1 MANAV
6 VTGPTGVIG
15 AALVRRLLEAGMEVY
30 AVCRPQSQNLECLP
44 DNSLV
49 HIVPC
54 DLRELDGLQHLI
66 GHEVDMFFHLGWM
79 GTDSRANRFDMHL
92 QLENI
97 SAALVAVGAAKAL
110 QAKVFVGA
118 GSQAEYGRVPEG
130 RLSPDTAADPVSGYG
145 MAKLCAGQ
153 MTRCLC
159 REAHIRHVWG
169 RPLSVYG
176 PHDGASTLIASAL
189 VAFRSGRR
197 FSMTAGE
204 QIWDYLYS
212 ADAAEAFYRMA
223 LAGRDGAVYTFGCG
237 RARPLRAYI
246 EEMRDVIDPDLE
258 IGLGD
263 VPYLPDQVMRME
275 ADNTAIMTDTGWR
288 PQISF
293 AEGVRKMLALC

>member
-1 MANAV
+1 MKKAI

-15 AALVRRLLEAGMEVY
+15 AALVRRLLEAGAEVY
-30 AVCRPQSQNLECLP
+30 AVCRPQSRNLECLP
-44 DNSLV
+44 DNPLV
-49 HIVPC
+49 HVVPC
-54 DLRELDGLQHLI
+54 DLHELDGLPDLI
-66 GHEVDMFFHLGWM
+66 GHAVDMFFHLGWM

-97 SAALVAVGAAKAL
+97 SAALAAVGAAKAL
-110 QAKVFVGA
+110 QANVFVGA

-130 RLSPDTAADPVSGYG
+130 VLAPDTATNPVSGYG

-153 MTRCLC
+153 MTRYLC
-159 REAHIRHVWG
+159 REAHIRHVWA

-176 PHDGASTLIASAL
+176 PYDGAGTLIASAMA
-189 VAFRSGRR
+189 AFQSGER

-212 ADAAEAFYRMA
+212 ADAAEAFYQMA

-246 EEMRDVIDPDLE
+246 EELRDTIDQSLE

-275 ADNTAIMTDTGWR
+275 ADNTAIATDTGWR

-293 AEGVRKMLALC
+293 AEGVRRMME